1 MKIGVIGAGQVGATL
16 GRRMA
21 EAGHT
26 VSFGVRDPG
35 DPKHAALVEAGA
47 SVHGV
52 REAVDQSD
60 LILLATPWA
69 AAEDAVRA
77 AGDFA
82 GKVLVDAT
90 NPIGP
95 GLTLL
100 LGQTDSGAEQV
111 ARWATGARVVKAFNT
126 TGFEVMADPTF
137 GDARAVMLVAGDDEG
152 ACEVVC
158 GLARE
163 LGFEALR
170 LGGLA
175 RARVL
180 EPMALAWIELALVRG
195 QGRGMAF
202 GLLRR
207 SPG

>member
-1 MKIGVIGAGQVGATL
+1 
-16 GRRMA
+16 
-21 EAGHT
+21 
-26 VSFGVRDPG
+26 VR
-35 DPKHAALVEAGA
+35 
-47 SVHGV
+47 
-52 REAVDQSD
+52 
-60 LILLATPWA
+60 
-69 AAEDAVRA
+69 
-77 AGDFA
+77 
-82 GKVLVDAT
+82 
-90 NPIGP
+90 
-95 GLTLL
+95 
-100 LGQTDSGAEQV
+100 
-111 ARWATGARVVKAFNT
+111 
-126 TGFEVMADPTF
+126 
-137 GDARAVMLVAGDDEG
+137 
-152 ACEVVC
+152 